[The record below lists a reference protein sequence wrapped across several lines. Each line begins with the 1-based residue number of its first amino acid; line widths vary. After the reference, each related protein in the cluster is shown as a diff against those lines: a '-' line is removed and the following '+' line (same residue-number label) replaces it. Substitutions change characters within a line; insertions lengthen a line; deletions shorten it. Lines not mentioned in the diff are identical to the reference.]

1 INYALV
7 NKVEELG
14 SSVVSELSRI
24 ILG

>member
-1 INYALV
+1 M